1 MSNLNGFVL
10 NSTQVVLELVK
21 GKFKIVVMH
30 NIDEYGMSIVVYEN
44 YQEYINDDFKT
55 LSEAVDWVNGVIS
68 GDIDYEWIQSS
79 I

>member
-1 MSNLNGFVL
+1 MSDLNGFVL

-30 NIDEYGMSIVVYEN
+30 NIDEYGMSIVIYEN

-55 LSEAVDWVNGVIS
+55 LSEAVDWVNGVTS
-68 GDIDYEWIQSS
+68 GDIDYE
-79 I
+79 

>member
-30 NIDEYGMSIVVYEN
+30 NIDEYGMSIVIYEN

-55 LSEAVDWVNGVIS
+55 LSEAVDWVNGVLS
-68 GDIDYEWIQSS
+68 GDIEYE
-79 I
+79 

>member
-30 NIDEYGMSIVVYEN
+30 NIDEYGMSIIIYEN
-44 YQEYINDDFKT
+44 YQEYINDEFKT

-68 GDIDYEWIQSS
+68 GDIEYE
-79 I
+79 

>member
-30 NIDEYGMSIVVYEN
+30 NIDEYGMSIIIYEN

-55 LSEAVDWVNGVIS
+55 LSEAIDLLNGVIS
-68 GDIDYEWIQSS
+68 GDIEYE
-79 I
+79 

>member
-30 NIDEYGMSIVVYEN
+30 NIDECGMSIVIYEN

-68 GDIDYEWIQSS
+68 GDIEYE
-79 I
+79 

>member
-1 MSNLNGFVL
+1 MSDLNGFVL

-30 NIDEYGMSIVVYEN
+30 NIDEYGMSIIIYEN

-68 GDIDYEWIQSS
+68 GDIDYE
-79 I
+79 

>member
-55 LSEAVDWVNGVIS
+55 LSEAVDWVNGVLS
-68 GDIDYEWIQSS
+68 GDIEYE
-79 I
+79 

>member
-30 NIDEYGMSIVVYEN
+30 NIDEYGMSIVIYEN

-68 GDIDYEWIQSS
+68 GDIEYE
-79 I
+79 

>member
-68 GDIDYEWIQSS
+68 GDIDYE
-79 I
+79 

>member
-30 NIDEYGMSIVVYEN
+30 NIDEYGMSIVIYEN

-68 GDIDYEWIQSS
+68 GDIDYE
-79 I
+79 

>member
-68 GDIDYEWIQSS
+68 GDIEYE
-79 I
+79 

>member
-30 NIDEYGMSIVVYEN
+30 NIDEYGMSIIIYEN

-55 LSEAVDWVNGVIS
+55 LSEAVDWVNGVLS
-68 GDIDYEWIQSS
+68 GDIEYE
-79 I
+79 

>member
-30 NIDEYGMSIVVYEN
+30 NIDEYGMSIIIYEN
-44 YQEYINDDFKT
+44 YQEPIIDDFKT
-55 LSEAVDWVNGVIS
+55 LSDAVDWVNGVIS
-68 GDIDYEWIQSS
+68 GDIEYE
-79 I
+79 

>member
-30 NIDEYGMSIVVYEN
+30 NIDEYGMSIIIYEN

-68 GDIDYEWIQSS
+68 GDIDYE
-79 I
+79 

>member
-30 NIDEYGMSIVVYEN
+30 NIDEYGMSIIIYEN

-68 GDIDYEWIQSS
+68 GDIDHE
-79 I
+79 

>member
-1 MSNLNGFVL
+1 MSDLNGFVL

-30 NIDEYGMSIVVYEN
+30 NIDEYGMSIVIYEN

-55 LSEAVDWVNGVIS
+55 LSEAVDWVNGVLS
-68 GDIDYEWIQSS
+68 GDIEYE
-79 I
+79 

>member
-30 NIDEYGMSIVVYEN
+30 NIDEYGMSIIIYEN

-68 GDIDYEWIQSS
+68 GDIEYE
-79 I
+79 